1 MNAFKKFLNSSIA
14 VLAINILLA
23 VFIHYVLVCDYQISI
38 LLMVV
43 FTVGV
48 LILDRFGV
56 VNAVFDAYINH
67 KGAAIASGIPLLILI
82 PISLTNQNYIAHIGC
97 LATCYAIGCLGLNYQ
112 MGSIRMTN
120 FAPAAFMGFGAYS
133 VGVAT
138 MRFGASPWIGMLFG
152 VLLAGLFGL
161 IVALIT
167 MNTKGYYLSL
177 ITTAVQISFTQIVN
191 TIGFLGGADGLNKIT
206 RYAIGGLQLYKKYTV
221 FGIKFAAQVPYMLLC
236 LLFLVLVTYVSMR
249 VGFAKY
255 GLSLNTIAK
264 DDIAAQCFGIDHKKG
279 RIFAFCIG
287 GLIMG
292 LAGSLLVGL
301 EGYVGPDSYNFN
313 KSIMLLCMVILGGL
327 DNPVGV
333 ICGAFLLTIMSE
345 KLRDFSDYQQLMYGI
360 VMVLILIVRPN
371 GIIPKRIR
379 NYCGICKRTLQRAPK
394 AADVP
399 EAFEAQA

>member
-206 RYAIGGLQLYKKYTV
+206 RYAIGGLQLYKKYTE

-379 NYCGICKRTLQRAPK
+379 NYCGSCKRTLQRAPK